1 MWPLL
6 LPKES
11 AQIPGIL
18 GRLRTGHLARSLEW
32 QQGFPLPP
40 VWPCKAAQPQNHSV
54 CQGMLGFLMRWPL
67 TSALPFSKRAPLVLA
82 LSASFSSCPLTNQPN
97 KKNQTSMH
105 SSCLGSLTGLM
116 FYSATASSVLSQ
128 KLALHW
134 WSLSTGCACCS
145 WRRLLCE
152 KAMMACSAADL
163 RQLKPVPGAV
173 ILCQVVPTNSAN
185 RWPPVTVHWMCGC
198 ERPTDQ
204 TCFWCED
211 SPRIRLLSIL
221 LIEDEMP
228 CILLPLH
235 AVKPHNGLIPWRGC
249 GACGACA
256 KIHAYNSKGRWN
268 LTFFLFL
275 QCQPRCLLPNLGPC
289 QRQNHRIQ
297 ESVALTDPTDFIQTC
312 YNLKQAMQE
321 CQLRFTSKESERVR
335 VRTLKY
341 YFACSEAVLEHPGPV
356 QRQPLFS
363 AAAKWLVS
371 GVWDIAWDQLNFTDL
386 NGQYTQK

>member
-67 TSALPFSKRAPLVLA
+67 TSASPFSKRAPLVLA
-82 LSASFSSCPLTNQPN
+82 LSASFSSCPLTNQLN
-97 KKNQTSMH
+97 KKNQTSMD

-163 RQLKPVPGAV
+163 RQLKPMPGAV
-173 ILCQVVPTNSAN
+173 TTSHSPLNV
-185 RWPPVTVHWMCGC
+185 WMR
-198 ERPTDQ
+198 EADQ

-235 AVKPHNGLIPWRGC
+235 AVKPDNGLIPWRGC
-249 GACGACA
+249 GACACA

-268 LTFFLFL
+268 LGRTRFSPTFFCSSSAS
-275 QCQPRCLLPNLGPC
+275 QGACCQTLGHA
-289 QRQNHRIQ
+289 N
-297 ESVALTDPTDFIQTC
+297 
-312 YNLKQAMQE
+312 
-321 CQLRFTSKESERVR
+321 
-335 VRTLKY
+335 VRT
-341 YFACSEAVLEHPGPV
+341 
-356 QRQPLFS
+356 
-363 AAAKWLVS
+363 
-371 GVWDIAWDQLNFTDL
+371 IAFKNQWH
-386 NGQYTQK
+386 